1 MSFYVFNY
9 FSNLH
14 IGQNVSMA
22 TKIRLTEYHAKA
34 CKIQQLQKHEQESEQ
49 AVPYPDTAS

>member
-9 FSNLH
+9 SSNFN
-14 IGQNVSMA
+14 IGHNVSTA

-34 CKIQQLQKHEQESEQ
+34 CKIQQIQKHEKKSEQ
-49 AVPYPDTAS
+49 AVPYPNAAP